1 MFSFFNS
8 ILYAKFLQFKF
19 LNIIITLFISAFRF
33 LLDTSRIGTISSLQK
48 MAETARLVCCTA
60 LTASRHSLLNI
71 DFDWCIV
78 DEAGQINQPTILGP
92 IMKAKRWIYKIRIHT
107 EFYVYISNQRIDC
120 RIINRIDRQSLL
132 SKRNRSRECYCDAS
146 I

>member
-92 IMKAKRWIYKIRIHT
+92 IMKAKR
-107 EFYVYISNQRIDC
+107 
-120 RIINRIDRQSLL
+120 
-132 SKRNRSRECYCDAS
+132 
-146 I
+146 